1 MYAGYVDD
9 RLLFSAGMAG
19 YEISAGT
26 IHKEIGKCDSA
37 TIKLPPSNLMRDT
50 PVKRASI
57 IKICKD
63 GVTVFKGC
71 VADTSMDFAGNKTY
85 NIDGAMMWMKDIC
98 KPPFTMTEDTML
110 YYATAIITQYNDV
123 CRATKQ
129 IKLGTVDDT
138 LPTLAVEQTEY
149 KPMLSLLQDAAQAI
163 GGTLCIRYD
172 GDDIFLDVIKAY
184 DHRCAQQIEI
194 SKNLLDLTDQVD
206 SADLITRVYP
216 LGKDGLTIASVNNN
230 STCLINADAEG
241 LYGRIDGTLRVDTD
255 DADALKAQAAA
266 YLAQYCGLSH
276 GIRVTAA
283 DLSAVDFKLESYHVG
298 DSVRVVSPPH
308 GIDTIMQV
316 TSMDTSLVSEK
327 DTMVLGWSNRTL
339 TGAVAS
345 GGSGSSSGTTTSGGG
360 GTIDV
365 DSALSLDSTNP
376 VQNKIVTAALASKAG
391 KDVATQYINGLMS
404 KDDKAKLDGIEA
416 GANKTTVDAALDA
429 GSTNP
434 VQNKIV
440 TAELDKKAGKDV
452 ATADADGLMSAADK
466 VKLDGIEDGANK
478 TIVDDAMSDTSTNP
492 VQNKVIKQYVDEKG
506 VNYFDTY
513 VEKPTKEQLTAY
525 ADYYTCKCKAT
536 HTYAEI
542 AAALAKDMVP
552 RVLLVDVIG
561 SAGANRIVCPLNEYY
576 NGADGSYDFDAPNI
590 AGMYGYG
597 TGIVSI
603 SEDGADYTCS
613 AGELPPATGNGKCLV
628 VDDGRYR
635 CGTPA
640 TATQSTPG
648 YMSAADKAKLDGV
661 EAGANKTIVD
671 AALDAGSA
679 NPVQNK
685 AVKAALDGKAGT
697 AVATTSANGLMSAA
711 DKDKLDGVEAGAT
724 KTTVDAV
731 LDAASENPVQNKAVK
746 AALDGKLSTRG
757 GEISGYLSVGL
768 TVSAEGSVSTGKTST
783 DTGIHFEKAGSDVGR
798 ISHGSDPMTGVAP
811 IARLKVASPTEDDD
825 AATKGYVDGSAVRY
839 DAAQELEFAQKGQAR
854 QNIDAA
860 GVDSPQ
866 FQGFL
871 TLSPANETLGHGVG
885 LSPTGSGHNY
895 TLDISDVDEGN
906 PTLLTG
912 VKTPT
917 DANTNAATTVEY
929 VKNKIAEVAASG
941 GVDVDNALSATST
954 NPVQNKVVTAA
965 LTGKAGTAVATTSA
979 NGLMS
984 AADKTKL
991 DGVEA
996 GATRTTVD
1004 AALDAASENPVQNKA
1019 VLSALDGKMDKSGG
1033 TFTGNVYGKYFC
1045 GTWLQSTAA
1054 GDLGRTPGKIAV
1066 LDDSGWVYYRTPAEL
1081 LADIGAMSGGDYYT
1095 KAETDAAIAVR
1106 ASTSAYGT
1114 TKLSNSTTSSSKT
1127 LAATPYAVKTALAQ
1141 AKAYVDSAIAVA
1153 INSAY

>member
-1 MYAGYVDD
+1 MDDQSTYVGPT
-9 RLLFSAGMAG
+9 AA
-19 YEISAGT
+19 A
-26 IHKEIGKCDSA
+26 
-37 TIKLPPSNLMRDT
+37 KLAALAKAAAKN
-50 PVKRASI
+50 
-57 IKICKD
+57 
-63 GVTVFKGC
+63 
-71 VADTSMDFAGNKTY
+71 
-85 NIDGAMMWMKDIC
+85 
-98 KPPFTMTEDTML
+98 
-110 YYATAIITQYNDV
+110 AI
-123 CRATKQ
+123 
-129 IKLGTVDDT
+129 TVDDQ
-138 LPTLAVEQTEY
+138 LYSQ
-149 KPMLSLLQDAAQAI
+149 
-163 GGTLCIRYD
+163 
-172 GDDIFLDVIKAY
+172 
-184 DHRCAQQIEI
+184 
-194 SKNLLDLTDQVD
+194 
-206 SADLITRVYP
+206 
-216 LGKDGLTIASVNNN
+216 
-230 STCLINADAEG
+230 ST
-241 LYGRIDGTLRVDTD
+241 
-255 DADALKAQAAA
+255 
-266 YLAQYCGLSH
+266 H
-276 GIRVTAA
+276 
-283 DLSAVDFKLESYHVG
+283 
-298 DSVRVVSPPH
+298 
-308 GIDTIMQV
+308 
-316 TSMDTSLVSEK
+316 
-327 DTMVLGWSNRTL
+327 
-339 TGAVAS
+339 
-345 GGSGSSSGTTTSGGG
+345 
-360 GTIDV
+360 
-365 DSALSLDSTNP
+365 P
-376 VQNKIVTAALASKAG
+376 VQNKVVTAALGEKAG

-513 VEKPTKEQLTAY
+513 VEKPTKGQLTAY

-603 SEDGADYTCS
+603 SEDGADYMCS

-671 AALDAGSA
+671 AALDAASE

-685 AVKAALDGKAGT
+685 AVKTALDTKAGT

-711 DKDKLDGVEAGAT
+711 DKAKLDGVEAGAN
-724 KTTVDAV
+724 KTTVDAA

-746 AALDGKLSTRG
+746 AALDSKLSTRG
-757 GEISGYLSVGL
+757 GEISASLNVGQ
-768 TVSAEGSVSTGKTST
+768 TVSAEGSVSVGRTSK
-783 DTGIHFEKAGSDVGR
+783 DTGIHFEKAASDAGR

-811 IARLKVASPTEDDD
+811 IARLKVADPTEDDD
-825 AATKGYVDGSAVRY
+825 VTTKKYVDDRAVRH
-839 DAAQELEFAQKGQAR
+839 DAAQGLTSDQKFIACA
-854 QNIDAA
+854 NIGAVNQKSVWTEGNVALLPRGADGAKTINIMPSEKSN
-860 GVDSPQ
+860 DYT
-866 FQGFL
+866 L
-871 TLSPANETLGHGVG
+871 TLDAGPENVPVYVAG
-885 LSPTGSGHNY
+885 L
-895 TLDISDVDEGN
+895 E
-906 PTLLTG
+906 
-912 VKTPT
+912 TPT
-917 DANTNAATTVEY
+917 DAQTDYAANVAF
-929 VKNKIAEVAASG
+929 VKAKIAEVAASG

-984 AADKTKL
+984 AADKKKL
-991 DGVEA
+991 DGIAA
-996 GATRTTVD
+996 GANKTTIDSAMSGSSTNPVANHVVKQYVDDKVAAAGSNITVD
-1004 AALDAASENPVQNKA
+1004 AALSSTSTNPVQNKA
-1019 VLSALDGKMDKSGG
+1019 VKAAIDGNKTALGDKMDKSGG

-1045 GTWLQSTAA
+1045 GTWLQSTEAS
-1054 GDLGRTPGKIAV
+1054 DLGRTPDKIAV
-1066 LDDSGWVYYRTPAEL
+1066 LDGSGWVYYRTPAEL